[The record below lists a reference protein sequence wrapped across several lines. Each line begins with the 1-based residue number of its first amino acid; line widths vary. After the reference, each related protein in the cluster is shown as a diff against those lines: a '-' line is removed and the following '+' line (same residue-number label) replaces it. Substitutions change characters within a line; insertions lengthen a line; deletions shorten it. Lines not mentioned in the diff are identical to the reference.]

1 MKYSWAYAEGG
12 RGGPWLST
20 KSLEENIYFS
30 LSGKIK
36 IINTKEDYRNN
47 KNKVKERVPIM
58 FLRDIKDF

>member
-1 MKYSWAYAEGG
+1 MVARRRS
-12 RGGPWLST
+12 RGGLCPSS

-36 IINTKEDYRNN
+36 IISIKEDYKNK

-58 FLRDIKDF
+58 FLKEC